1 MRRIAPTRLILLLT
15 LSASLFITAASAQDY
30 SPGTL
35 ILDVFSDGSVNVEYV
50 VEPEPTL
57 ARVNVT
63 LPGEPYLDLLVV
75 DPDGIILDWDPIDGG
90 AEVDSFGASEITI
103 AYSTQS
109 LTNKTGSIWA
119 VRVSAEIN
127 AIITLPRDAIL
138 VGISP
143 TPSGITIV
151 DGKATITMPP
161 GASSV
166 SYMMGTTG
174 TREHALVL
182 LNNAEETVNGV
193 KLKGVMVD
201 AAEETLGMARDAY
214 AGGLYSQ
221 SEQLS
226 LQAVESARETEAA
239 ADEAAN
245 AIEEAEGLIETKAGQ
260 VNEEALTQ
268 ANQLLDEAIDA
279 YESGEYGV
287 SLTKAEQAY
296 EAALAA
302 EPETGGNQTLII
314 LGGAVVVL
322 LVAGYLYLSS
332 RKPGHPAKPEA
343 QAPEVDLDAVFRDS
357 PHLRT
362 DDKAVLRYI
371 QESGGA
377 FITEVRE
384 RFDIPKSSAWRMVKR
399 LEEEGLLEVS
409 NVGRETYLQLK
420 EQGVER

>member
-1 MRRIAPTRLILLLT
+1 MRRMTPTRLVFLLT
-15 LSASLFITAASAQDY
+15 LIASLFVTVASGQDY

-35 ILDVFSDGSVNVEYV
+35 VLDVFSDGSVNVEYV

-90 AEVDSFGASEITI
+90 VEVDSFGASEITI

-119 VRVSAEIN
+119 VSVSTEIN
-127 AIITLPRDAIL
+127 AIITLPRDAVL

-143 TPSGITIV
+143 SPSGISIV
-151 DGKATITMPP
+151 DGKASVTMPP
-161 GASSV
+161 GLSSV
-166 SYMMGTTG
+166 SYMLGSTG

-182 LNNAEETVNGV
+182 LNNAEETVNEV
-193 KLKGVMVD
+193 MLKGVIVD
-201 AAEETLGMARDAY
+201 AAEETLGRAREAY
-214 AGGLYSQ
+214 TAGLYSQ
-221 SEQLS
+221 SEQFS
-226 LQAVESARETEAA
+226 LQAVEAARETEAA

-245 AIEEAEGLIETKAGQ
+245 AIEEAEGLMETKAGQ
-260 VNEEALTQ
+260 VGAEVLMQ
-268 ANQLLDEAIDA
+268 ASQLLDEAIDA

-296 EAALAA
+296 EAALNA
-302 EPETGGNQTLII
+302 EPETGGNQTLLI
-314 LGGAVVVL
+314 LGVVVVAL
-322 LVAGYLYLSS
+322 LGAGYMYLRS
-332 RKPGHPAKPEA
+332 RKPGLPAKPEA
-343 QAPEVDLDAVFRDS
+343 QAPEVDLDAVFRDR

-362 DDKAVLRYI
+362 DDKAVLRYV
-371 QESGGA
+371 QESGGT

-420 EQGVER
+420 DQEVER

>member
-1 MRRIAPTRLILLLT
+1 MSGMASTRLVLLLT
-15 LSASLFITAASAQDY
+15 LSASLFVSTALGQDY
-30 SPGTL
+30 SPVT
-35 ILDVFSDGSVNVEYV
+35 ILFDVFSDGSVNVEYV

-63 LPGEPYLDLLVV
+63 LPGEPYIDLLVV
-75 DPDGIILDWDPIDGG
+75 DPDGIILDWDPVDGG
-90 AEVDSFGASEITI
+90 VEADSFGASEITLS
-103 AYSTQS
+103 YSTQS

-119 VRVSAEIN
+119 VSFSSQVN
-127 AIITLPRDAIL
+127 AIITLPRDAVL

-151 DGKATITMPP
+151 DGKATVTMPP
-161 GASSV
+161 GSSSV
-166 SYMMGTTG
+166 SYIIGTTG

-182 LNNAEETVNGV
+182 LNNAEETVNEV
-193 KLKGVMVD
+193 RLKGVLVD
-201 AAEETLGMARDAY
+201 AAEEAVGRAREAY
-214 AGGLYSQ
+214 VDGLYSQ

-226 LQAVESARETEAA
+226 MQAMEAARDREAA

-245 AIEEAEGLIETKAGQ
+245 AIEAAESLIESKEGQ
-260 VNEEALTQ
+260 VGAEALAQ
-268 ANQLLDEAIDA
+268 AKQLFDEAMEA
-279 YESGEYGV
+279 YEGGEYGA

-296 EAALAA
+296 EAALNA
-302 EPETGGNQTLII
+302 EAETGGSWTLII
-314 LGGAVVVL
+314 SGLAVAAFL
-322 LVAGYLYLSS
+322 AAGYMYLSS
-332 RKPGHPAKPEA
+332 RQRGLLVKPEA
-343 QAPEVDLDAVFRDS
+343 QAPQVDLDAVFRDR
-357 PHLRT
+357 PNLRT
-362 DDKAVLRYI
+362 DDKAILRYV

-384 RFDIPKSSAWRMVKR
+384 RFNMPKSSAWRMVKR

>member
-1 MRRIAPTRLILLLT
+1 MRRMTSIRLFFLLT
-15 LSASLFITAASAQDY
+15 LSASLFVTVASGQDY
-30 SPGTL
+30 SPSTL

-90 AEVDSFGASEITI
+90 VEVDSFGASEITI

-119 VRVSAEIN
+119 VSVSSQVN
-127 AIITLPRDAIL
+127 AIITLPRDAVL

-151 DGKATITMPP
+151 DGKATVTMPL
-161 GASSV
+161 GESSV
-166 SYMMGTTG
+166 SYMIGTTG

-182 LNNAEETVNGV
+182 LNNAEETVNEV
-193 KLKGVMVD
+193 KLKGVVVD
-201 AAEETLGMARDAY
+201 AVEETLGRARDAY
-214 AGGLYSQ
+214 TDGLYSQ

-226 LQAVESARETEAA
+226 LQAVEAARETEAA

-245 AIEEAEGLIETKAGQ
+245 AIEEAEGLIETKAEQ
-260 VNEEALTQ
+260 VKEDALTH

-296 EAALAA
+296 DAALNA

-322 LVAGYLYLSS
+322 LVAGYIYLSS
-332 RKPGHPAKPEA
+332 RKPGLQAKPEA
-343 QAPEVDLDAVFRDS
+343 QAPQVDLDAVFRDR

-362 DDKAVLRYI
+362 DDKAVLRYV
-371 QESGGA
+371 QESGGT
-377 FITEVRE
+377 FITELRE

-409 NVGRETYLQLK
+409 TVGRETYIQLK
-420 EQGVER
+420 DQGGQQ

>member
-1 MRRIAPTRLILLLT
+1 MRRMTPTRLVFLLT
-15 LSASLFITAASAQDY
+15 LIASQFVTVASGQDY

-35 ILDVFSDGSVNVEYV
+35 VLDVFSDGSVNVEYV

-90 AEVDSFGASEITI
+90 VEVDSFGASEITI

-119 VRVSAEIN
+119 VSVSTEIN
-127 AIITLPRDAIL
+127 VIITLPRDAVL

-143 TPSGITIV
+143 SPSGISIV
-151 DGKATITMPP
+151 DGKASVTMPP
-161 GASSV
+161 GLSSV
-166 SYMMGTTG
+166 SYMLGSTG

-182 LNNAEETVNGV
+182 LNNAEETVNEVMLRGV
-193 KLKGVMVD
+193 IVD
-201 AAEETLGMARDAY
+201 AAEETLGRAREAY
-214 AGGLYSQ
+214 TAGLYSQ
-221 SEQLS
+221 SEQFS
-226 LQAVESARETEAA
+226 LQAVEAARETEAA

-245 AIEEAEGLIETKAGQ
+245 AIEEAEGLMETKAGQ
-260 VNEEALTQ
+260 VGAEVLMQ
-268 ANQLLDEAIDA
+268 ASQLLDEAIDA

-296 EAALAA
+296 EAALNA
-302 EPETGGNQTLII
+302 EPETGGNQTLLI
-314 LGGAVVVL
+314 LGVAVVAL
-322 LVAGYLYLSS
+322 LGAGYMYLRS
-332 RKPGHPAKPEA
+332 RKPGLPAKPEA
-343 QAPEVDLDAVFRDS
+343 QAPEVDLDAVFRDR

-362 DDKAVLRYI
+362 DDKAVLRYV
-371 QESGGA
+371 QESGGT

-420 EQGVER
+420 DQEVER